1 LENRPE
7 SQKRVSKPAGSVV
20 LDYDQFNRVESVNG
34 ILTGATDPDTLLWS
48 WNMSYSQL
56 KQIDG
61 PNGNTACCL
70 DEASGFVA

>member
-1 LENRPE
+1 
-7 SQKRVSKPAGSVV
+7 
-20 LDYDQFNRVESVNG
+20 
-34 ILTGATDPDTLLWS
+34 LTGATDPDTLLWS

-70 DEASGFVA
+70 DEASGFVV